1 LKQKSKN
8 SLPVVIVYKP
18 EQFIT
23 ALAEA
28 NIPAAYPAT
37 PKSVMMVEPESFY
50 VGEETALDNHY
61 MDLSRPADPNRARQ
75 QFHDLV
81 RMIRNC
87 GTEVVL
93 FPGNVKTPDDVFPNN
108 VFGTVPGRL
117 VIGNMRYPIRQLEA
131 ERTDIPEYF
140 TRRGYEIVDL
150 RTRDCVAELTGVL
163 IMDRA
168 RRIGFCGLSERVDR
182 VGAEAMHEAFKLRLT
197 YCFQLT
203 PREYHTNVVFSV
215 LGARACVL
223 YPGACADPDA
233 VTAVE
238 AAFPG
243 RTLLL
248 DKEEKDHFV
257 GNCISLNNTDIFMS
271 QAAADHLRPSSR
283 KMLESWGFKIH
294 STPLDE
300 LEKAGGSLRCMVAK
314 IF

>member
-1 LKQKSKN
+1 
-8 SLPVVIVYKP
+8 
-18 EQFIT
+18 
-23 ALAEA
+23 
-28 NIPAAYPAT
+28 
-37 PKSVMMVEPESFY
+37 MMVEPEGFY

-61 MDLSRPADPNRARQ
+61 MDLTRAADPERAARQ
-75 QFHDLV
+75 FRDLV
-81 RMIRNC
+81 DLIRRC
-87 GTEVVL
+87 GTDVKV
-93 FPGNVKTPDDVFPNN
+93 FPGSVRTPDDVFPNN

-117 VIGNMRYPIRQLEA
+117 VIGNMRYPIRRLEA

-150 RTRDCVAELTGVL
+150 RSRDCVAELTGVL

-182 VGAEAMHEAFKLRLT
+182 AGAEAMHEAFKLRLT
-197 YCFQLT
+197 YCFDLV
-203 PREYHTNVVFSV
+203 PEEDHTNVVFSV
-215 LGARACVL
+215 LAARACVV
-223 YPGACADPDA
+223 YPGACADPNA
-233 VTAVE
+233 VTAIE
-238 AAFPG
+238 AAFPE

-257 GNCISLNNTDIFMS
+257 GNCISLNDTDIFMS
-271 QAAADHLRPSSR
+271 QAAADHLRPTSR
-283 KMLESWGFKIH
+283 ATLESWGFKIH